1 MKKFYFTRK
10 NLIEIASVFLF
21 FVVFL
26 FTYACVEGGHSLFAK
41 GNPIEL
47 FYNALNLPTVNGG
60 ATGYITAVLVVAFGT
75 LADTLII
82 FLRRTAKFKE
92 QKFFSFKYLVFSFL
106 VIVLCLLLSLGVGMI
121 HLFSKG
127 SSVLPLLTLLGSTLL
142 VSFLISLLVAA
153 MVAAPIMLFVNFR
166 NIDKPYR
173 FFNIE
178 ELERREEIIDK
189 EEREKQIAKSNL
201 AQKFGEEG
209 KAIGGNASG
218 LAVGAGGAGG
228 AVSPTEVAISDR
240 QKVFPGLSA
249 LDIEYGGYEASNR
262 QLTKTNLEELAT
274 NFRFYLADV
283 EKLYFDIHSIRAFIS
298 SFAVSRIIIL
308 EGLSGTG
315 KSSLPRYF
323 AKFISAKS
331 NFIPVQTTWRDKT
344 SLIGYFNDFSQSFN
358 ETPFLLGLY
367 RANYDKDNINL
378 MVLDEFNIAR
388 VEYYFADFLSILEYP
403 QYEQVVKVMQL
414 PHGFVPP
421 TQLQDGLLRIEPNT
435 FFVCTANKDDST
447 YSISDKVYDRAIILD
462 FDDQNE
468 PFEAKALVK
477 QVPIGFN
484 ELQGLYKKAK
494 EVKTNQLNKDDLAK
508 FKTLTDFVLA
518 ELDLAIGN
526 RIMNQLQ
533 KFVPVY
539 VAAGGTKEEALDFMF
554 TRKVLAKV
562 EGRYEEYVKNAL
574 INLDKLIS
582 KQYGR
587 SAFKDSRQL
596 IAAIIKRL

>member
-47 FYNALNLPTVNGG
+47 FYSALNLPIINGG
-60 ATGYITAVLVVAFGT
+60 ATGYITAVLIVAFGT
-75 LADTLII
+75 AADILIV

-92 QKFFSFKYLVFSFL
+92 EKFFSFKYLMFSFL
-106 VIVLCLLLSLGVGMI
+106 VILTCLLLSVGVGI
-121 HLFSKG
+121 FHLLSKG
-127 SSVLPLLTLLGSTLL
+127 ANVLPLITLLGGTLL
-142 VSFLISLLVAA
+142 VSFLIAVLVAA
-153 MVAAPIMLFVNFR
+153 MIAAPVMLFVNFR
-166 NIDKPYR
+166 NIDKPYK

-178 ELERREEIIDK
+178 ELERREEIIDE
-189 EEREKQIAKSNL
+189 EEREKQIAQSNL
-201 AQKFGEEG
+201 AQKFGEDT
-209 KAIGGNASG
+209 
-218 LAVGAGGAGG
+218 AVVGGAGIAGVAAGGGTGGGG
-228 AVSPTEVAISDR
+228 AASEVAITDR

-249 LDIEYGGYEASNR
+249 LDAEYGGFEALKR
-262 QLTKTNLEELAT
+262 KLTKTNLEELAT
-274 NFRFYLADV
+274 SFRLYLAAE
-283 EKLYFDIHSIRAFIS
+283 EKLYYNLPSIRAFIS

-323 AKFISAKS
+323 AKFINAKS

-403 QYEQVVKVMQL
+403 LYEQMVKVMQL
-414 PHGFVPP
+414 PHGFVAP

-477 QVPIGFN
+477 QIPIGFD
-484 ELQGLYKKAK
+484 ELQSLYRNAKA
-494 EVKTNQLNKDDLAK
+494 VKTNQMNKDDLAK

-533 KFVPVY
+533 NFVPVY
-539 VAAGGTKEEALDFMF
+539 VAAGGTKEEAIDFMF

-574 INLDKLIS
+574 INLDKLIT

-587 SAFKDSRQL
+587 TAFKDSRHM
-596 IAAIIKRL
+596 IAAIVKRL